1 MSGDRSIMDWI
12 DSRHAWMVE
21 RVQAWSRINSGSYH
35 LEGLARMCTALQEDF
50 AVLDADMELLD
61 CDPIIQ
67 IDAAGE
73 EETVVL
79 GQALHLVKRPQ
90 AAVKVFLGGHMDT
103 VFGKDH
109 PFQTPRRLDAKPIER
124 AGRGGSQRWAG
135 GAADRLAG
143 FERSPLASRLGWEVL
158 INPDEEIGS
167 PGSARLIEACA
178 RRNHL
183 GLLYEPALADGTLAG
198 ARKGSG
204 HFYVV
209 VRGRAAHAGREF
221 EQGRNAIVALADYT
235 QALYALNGR
244 RNGVTINPGRVEGG
258 GALNM
263 VPDLAILR
271 FSVRIG
277 TPADRQWLEARLDR
291 LDRRFGRRD
300 GIRIE
305 RRGAFGRPPKIISAA
320 NQRLFAVVTDCGR
333 MLDIPIAW
341 QATGGVCDG
350 NNLAAAGLPN
360 VDTMGVRGAA
370 IHSEREYVILDSLTE
385 RAKLSALLL
394 MRLAAGEVRIDAD
407 TDDTT
412 GNP

>member
-1 MSGDRSIMDWI
+1 MTSDRSAMDWI
-12 DSRHAWMVE
+12 DSRQAWMAERVHAW
-21 RVQAWSRINSGSYH
+21 SCINSGSYN
-35 LEGLARMCTALQEDF
+35 LEGLARMCAALQVEF
-50 AVLDADMELLD
+50 SVLDADMQLLD
-61 CDPIIQ
+61 CDPITRIN
-67 IDAAGE
+67 AAGNAQS
-73 EETVVL
+73 VIL
-79 GQALHLVKRPQ
+79 GQALHLVKRPR

-109 PFQTPRRLDAKPIER
+109 PFQTPRRLDSHRLNGPGVADLK
-124 AGRGGSQRWAG
+124 GGLVVMLTALQA
-135 GAADRLAG
+135 
-143 FERSPLASRLGWEVL
+143 FERTPLASRLGWEVL

-167 PGSARLIEACA
+167 PGSARLLEACA

-204 HFYVV
+204 QFSVV
-209 VRGRAAHAGREF
+209 LRGRAAHAGREF

-235 QALYALNGR
+235 RALYDLNGR
-244 RNGVTINPGRVEGG
+244 RAGVTINPGRVEGG

-271 FSVRIG
+271 FNVRIG

-291 LDRRFGRRD
+291 LDHRFGRRD

-320 NQRLFAVVTDCGR
+320 NQRLFAAVADCGR

-360 VDTMGVRGAA
+360 VDTMGVRGAE

-385 RAKLSALLL
+385 RARLSALLL

-412 GNP
+412 GNN

>member
-35 LEGLARMCTALQEDF
+35 LEGLARMCRALQEDF
-50 AVLDADMELLD
+50 SVLDADMELLD

-109 PFQTPRRLDAKPIER
+109 PFQTPRRLDQNRLNGPGVADLK
-124 AGRGGSQRWAG
+124 GGLVVLLTALQA
-135 GAADRLAG
+135 

-167 PGSARLIEACA
+167 PGSARLLEACA

-244 RNGVTINPGRVEGG
+244 RDGVTINPGRVEGG